1 MLCSLLLRPSCTQ
14 LIRLCNS
21 IHKRLG
27 KHDVIHRARL
37 LMLIAN
43 CTPLFDRSGVN
54 VQVCVCV
61 LVSRTDVLAAW
72 RMGWWQ
78 SRCLSHGPNH
88 TEGD

>member
-1 MLCSLLLRPSCTQ
+1 MFLAAAPFLQ

-54 VQVCVCV
+54 VQVCVPIR
-61 LVSRTDVLAAW
+61 RTDVLAAW
-72 RMGWWQ
+72 RMG
-78 SRCLSHGPNH
+78 GNH
-88 TEGD
+88 AA